1 MYEIGDTIRY
11 KSLFKWREGTVI
23 DIRKIRKIDFSV
35 YAYPYTEIEYMIR
48 TKRNK
53 IKVLKSDKIF

>member
-1 MYEIGDTIRY
+1 MHEIGDTIRY

-23 DIRKIRKIDFSV
+23 DIRKIRNIDFGV